1 MYFESPQAAAASL
14 WLRWQ
19 LRCSSRCSGSSGCRA
34 RRSQKN
40 RGPSTSSPL
49 KVLTSQIQH
58 TFSLSPLGL
67 GLPPTQV
74 SRCGEL
80 WRVMW
85 RVMEVREFE
94 CGHTKRC
101 WLFSGQKVLGQNL
114 EREQSVGERQ
124 THSWP
129 LNPHSYIQ
137 LYRCRHHNAHTTTD
151 KATRTLRLFLS
162 KSAWQSWTKAWLNAP
177 PLFRLIFFF
186 FFFLSLPSLRPAPY
200 SITAAVKPV
209 GLLTHHC
216 GHTQLWSG
224 FFAPGTN

>member
-1 MYFESPQAAAASL
+1 MKTEIIILIYFYPCAFFSNYLNRFSICVFWISTGCGCVSMATMATPL
-14 WLRWQ
+14 FFTLFWL
-19 LRCSSRCSGSSGCRA
+19 LRMSSSA
-34 RRSQKN
+34 FPEEP
-40 RGPSTSSPL
+40 GPLNFIPAEGIDLTDSTHL
-49 KVLTSQIQH
+49 L
-58 TFSLSPLGL
+58 SLSPLGL
-67 GLPPTQV
+67 GLHPTQV

-137 LYRCRHHNAHTTTD
+137 LYRCRHHNTHTTID
-151 KATRTLRLFLS
+151 KATRTVRLFLS
-162 KSAWQSWTKAWLNAP
+162 KPAWQSWTKAWLNAP
-177 PLFRLIFFF
+177 PLYRLIFFYLF
-186 FFFLSLPSLRPAPY
+186 FYPSQ
-200 SITAAVKPV
+200 V
-209 GLLTHHC
+209 
-216 GHTQLWSG
+216 
-224 FFAPGTN
+224 